1 MARLTARAAAATAL
15 AGAFLAGEW
24 HPDAMARRGKRALG
38 DRRRWLADLAR
49 VVFHAYRERPADR
62 PRELARFVDACD
74 LFDTASRDPDRPL
87 QVRVWMAAPTEM
99 APPPWPPRRF
109 PWPVLHGVPDLAA
122 WLGVTDAHL
131 EWFADRRSFERT
143 ASDER
148 LRHYR
153 RRWVAKAD
161 GSSRLIEAPKHELK
175 DLQRQ
180 VLHGILDRAP
190 KDWAQASGSVGSG
203 RSLHDFAE
211 LHVGKQVVIR
221 CDLEAFFASTTVGRV
236 YGVFRW
242 LGYPEPVAHHLAA
255 LCTTV
260 TPRAVLRSAP
270 RSASER
276 HRRALTR
283 LAGPHLP
290 QGAPTSSSL
299 AGLCM
304 FRLDRRLYQLA
315 RGFEGRYSR
324 YVDDL
329 IFSGDADL
337 LRGSRRFVR
346 LVESIV
352 RDEGYRLHAG
362 KTRIRTAA
370 QRQTVTGLVVNAG
383 LNVPRREYDQLRAV
397 LHDAA
402 RSGPEAANRAG
413 HHDFRAHLQGR
424 ITWVAAGNPTRA
436 AKLHAAFA
444 AIPWPD
450 HPTGSRGSEG
460 GDRLGEDADRG
471 L

>member
-24 HPDAMARRGKRALG
+24 QPDAMARRGKRALG
-38 DRRRWLADLAR
+38 DRRRWLTDLAR

-74 LFDTASRDPDRPL
+74 LFDAACRDPDRPL
-87 QVRVWMAAPTEM
+87 QVRVWMAAPSEM
-99 APPPWPPRRF
+99 APPPGRF
-109 PWPVLHGVPDLAA
+109 RWPVLHGVPDLAA
-122 WLGVTDAHL
+122 WLGVTERHL

-143 ASDER
+143 ARDER

-161 GSSRLIEAPKHELK
+161 GTSRLIEAPKRELK

-190 KDWAQASGSVGSG
+190 LDGGLSRRG
-203 RSLHDFAE
+203 RSLHDLGAV
-211 LHVGKQVVIR
+211 HVGRQVVIR

-270 RSASER
+270 RSASGSER
-276 HRRALTR
+276 QRRALTR

-290 QGAPTSSSL
+290 QGAPTSPAL
-299 AGLCM
+299 AGLGM

-315 RGFEGRYSR
+315 RGFGGRYTR

-337 LRGSRRFVR
+337 LRGSRRFVG
-346 LVESIV
+346 LVETIV

-383 LNVPRREYDQLRAV
+383 LNVPRREYDRLRAV

-436 AKLHAAFA
+436 TKLHAAFA